1 MTSLILRVD
10 GGSRGNP
17 GPAGYG
23 VVVQDEAGQIIERL
37 KQSVGRQTNN
47 YAEYQGL
54 LAALRFARESGAER
68 VQVFADSQLL
78 VRQMQG
84 RYAVRSENL
93 IPLYEEARRL
103 AAGFRQFR
111 ISHVYREEN
120 AEADQL
126 ANEAMDEAMG
136 KPAGKPTVSPVSAPA
151 ATQSLPDEIIAE
163 VRQGRIWLPKP
174 LPWPDGTRMV
184 IRRCR

>member
-23 VVVQDEAGQIIERL
+23 VVVQDESGQVIARL

-47 YAEYQGL
+47 FAEYQGL
-54 LAALRFARESGAER
+54 LAALRYARENGAER

-93 IPLYEEARRL
+93 LPLFEEARRL
-103 AAGFRQFR
+103 AKSFRQFG
-111 ISHVYREEN
+111 IGHVYREEN

-136 KPAGKPTVSPVSAPA
+136 KPPAGKSAAPA
-151 ATQSLPDEIIAE
+151 APVEPLPDEIIAE

>member
-1 MTSLILRVD
+1 MNSLIVRVD

-23 VVVQDEAGQIIERL
+23 VVISDETGQVVQRL
-37 KQSVGRQTNN
+37 KQSLGRQTNN

-54 LAALRFARESGAER
+54 LAALRYGLESGAER
-68 VQVFADSQLL
+68 IQVYADSQLL

-93 IPLYEEARRL
+93 IPLYTEARQL
-103 AAGFRQFR
+103 ASRFRQFR
-111 ISHVYREEN
+111 IEHVYREEN
-120 AEADQL
+120 SEADQL

-136 KPAGKPTVSPVSAPA
+136 RQPAPA
-151 ATQSLPDEIIAE
+151 RAAPPAALPEEIVGE
-163 VRQGRIWLPKP
+163 VRQGRIWLPQP
-174 LPWPDGTRMV
+174 LPWPDGTRMI